1 MTKVAV
7 YERKVANMVEIVGE
21 NLMVDIR
28 GVQRAKWLSA
38 MKIPLDHVL
47 GAEVDPEI
55 QRKYWKAWVLPYNS
69 RVPEPGVR
77 FYNPRLG
84 NRQKAIVIW
93 LKEEVCERLVVEV
106 QDPAAVVAM
115 INQTV
120 EASTQQ

>member
-7 YERKVANMVEIVGE
+7 YERKVANVVEIVGE
-21 NLMVDIR
+21 NLMVDVR

-55 QRKYWKAWVLPYNS
+55 QRMYWKAWVSSYNS
-69 RVPEPGVR
+69 RVPKPGVR

-93 LKEEVCERLVVEV
+93 LKDEACEHLVVEV
-106 QDPAAVVAM
+106 QDPDAGVAM
-115 INQTV
+115 INQAV
-120 EASTQQ
+120 EALRKQ